1 MKKMKKTDAKMARI
15 FANTLRFI
23 VDLAVLSFGGE
34 FEKSFKRTYF
44 LKLKFQ
50 KANHTTTAGS
60 FLDLRIKIRFFIS
73 L

>member
-1 MKKMKKTDAKMARI
+1 MKKMKKTDAKIARI

-23 VDLAVLSFGGE
+23 VDLAVLRFGVE
-34 FEKSFKRTYF
+34 FEKSFKRIYF
-44 LKLKFQ
+44 PKLKF
-50 KANHTTTAGS
+50 KEENHTTTEGS